1 MAFAARQR
9 GAQAVQGEVSQ
20 SYVEQETDAVV
31 DFGEQAFAHFRLVG
45 GECQRVEEF
54 LQFGDGQV
62 YQIRNGPSAHFH
74 ISGFGAQARAVALG
88 TDRFAPVAC
97 QHDAVLYLVLVFL
110 QHLEEVVDADFLFG
124 R

>member
-1 MAFAARQR
+1 MRLLISVSRRLPTSASW
-9 GAQAVQGEVSQ
+9 AVSVK
-20 SYVEQETDAVV
+20 
-31 DFGEQAFAHFRLVG
+31 
-45 GECQRVEEF
+45 RVEEF

-74 ISGFGAQARAVALG
+74 ISGFGTQARAVALG

>member
-1 MAFAARQR
+1 M
-9 GAQAVQGEVSQ
+9 
-20 SYVEQETDAVV
+20 DAVV
-31 DFGEQAFAHFRLVG
+31 DFGERAFAHFRLVG

-62 YQIRNGPSAHFH
+62 YQIRNGSSAHFH
-74 ISGFGAQARAVALG
+74 ISGFGPQARAMALG
-88 TDRFAPVAC
+88 ADRFATVAC
-97 QHDAVLYLVLVFL
+97 QHDAVLYFVLVFL